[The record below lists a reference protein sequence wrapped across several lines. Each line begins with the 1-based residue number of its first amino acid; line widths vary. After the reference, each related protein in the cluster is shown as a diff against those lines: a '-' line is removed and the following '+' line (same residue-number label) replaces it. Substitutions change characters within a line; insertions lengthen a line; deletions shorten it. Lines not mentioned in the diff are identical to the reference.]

1 MNPTLLR
8 LLSCLI
14 FLSTLCHAQKFP
26 VDTLQKTGPL
36 NQRIN
41 VVILGDGYTEEEMA
55 KFDRDANQFMAF
67 FMTYDPYKAYK
78 DYFNF
83 FSIKTPSKQS
93 GATNPGTAPDRY
105 PDQPIETKDTFYGA
119 TFGTS
124 NIHRLVT
131 IRNYQAFSNVMA
143 TNFPSYD
150 LTILIVN
157 TRWYGG
163 SGGGNMAVFTTNSQ
177 ANLIGVHEIGHAF
190 TGLSDEYFAGAGYG
204 RESANMTRNNNPAT
218 IKWKNWLN
226 QFNVG
231 IHSHTGGE
239 GASSWYKPTT
249 RNCMMEVNGKPL
261 CAVCQEATAN
271 QILQLVKPVLTTQ
284 PVPDTRITVKSTPER
299 FRLSLLKPNPNTLKV
314 EWWLNDVAIGQNI
327 DEVTIANAQLTEN
340 TNTLRVTVLDTTAYI
355 RLENHRQQHLYSYQ
369 WALEKATSPI
379 PLSLSSTRTSL
390 CAGESATLSVKNCPG
405 KLNWSTG
412 DTTNT
417 VTVSPT
423 HSTAYSA
430 RCRYAD
436 GAMQTA
442 TLEITVFPLPVAKA
456 TNTGPYLEAQ
466 TVQLSA
472 EGGTQYR
479 WHGPI
484 NFISSEQNPT
494 ITAAKV
500 NQSGVYTVD
509 VTDSNGCMGSAQTVV
524 SISPVLSV
532 APPSTDLFRI
542 FPNPA
547 RSQVQI
553 QSTLTGELDFVLF
566 DNAGHELLKKVFQ
579 GTTIVSTEHLPK
591 ALYVYRVSNGKQ
603 TITGKLLVE

>member
-1 MNPTLLR
+1 
-8 LLSCLI
+8 
-14 FLSTLCHAQKFP
+14 
-26 VDTLQKTGPL
+26 
-36 NQRIN
+36 
-41 VVILGDGYTEEEMA
+41 
-55 KFDRDANQFMAF
+55 
-67 FMTYDPYKAYK
+67 
-78 DYFNF
+78 
-83 FSIKTPSKQS
+83 
-93 GATNPGTAPDRY
+93 
-105 PDQPIETKDTFYGA
+105 
-119 TFGTS
+119 
-124 NIHRLVT
+124 
-131 IRNYQAFSNVMA
+131 
-143 TNFPSYD
+143 
-150 LTILIVN
+150 
-157 TRWYGG
+157 
-163 SGGGNMAVFTTNSQ
+163 
-177 ANLIGVHEIGHAF
+177 
-190 TGLSDEYFAGAGYG
+190 
-204 RESANMTRNNNPAT
+204 
-218 IKWKNWLN
+218 
-226 QFNVG
+226 
-231 IHSHTGGE
+231 
-239 GASSWYKPTT
+239 
-249 RNCMMEVNGKPL
+249 MMEVNGKPL